1 MKDIN
6 SLTDNKNW
14 FELPTGPTGVRP
26 TSPVAGQMR
35 YDTSENVLEYYNPA
49 VTGWKAVRSDGADYV
64 SATGGTITTDGDYKV
79 HTFSSSSDFV
89 VTKAGLVEYLVVAG
103 GGGAGKG
110 DGAVGG
116 AGAGGFRAATDFRV
130 EAGTFVITIGAGG
143 AGKSTLTT
151 GGQGGDSTF
160 STITST
166 GGG

>member
-6 SLTDNKNW
+6 SLTDNKSW

-26 TSPVAGQMR
+26 DNPVAGQMR

-110 DGAVGG
+110 DGAVGIAMCADEKSSG
-116 AGAGGFRAATDFRV
+116 RAGARFGQYMW
-130 EAGTFVITIGAGG
+130 AGLQPTRNPN
-143 AGKSTLTT
+143 
-151 GGQGGDSTF
+151 Q
-160 STITST
+160 
-166 GGG
+166 

>member
-6 SLTDNKNW
+6 SLTDNKSW

-26 TSPVAGQMR
+26 DSPVAGQMR
-35 YDTSENVLEYYNPA
+35 YDTTENVLEYYNPV

-79 HTFSSSSDFV
+79 HTFSSSADFV
-89 VTKAGLVEYLVVAG
+89 VNKAGNVEYLVVAG

-116 AGAGGFRAATDFRV
+116 AGAGGFRTATDFRV
-130 EAGTFVITIGAGG
+130 EAGTFTI
-143 AGKSTLTT
+143 
-151 GGQGGDSTF
+151 
-160 STITST
+160 
-166 GGG
+166 

>member
-1 MKDIN
+1 MNDIN

-116 AGAGGFRAATDFRV
+116 AGAGGGGLLA
-130 EAGTFVITIGAGG
+130 EAVPFVLVDVGVVPPGEIGWERR
-143 AGKSTLTT
+143 LR
-151 GGQGGDSTF
+151 QRDS
-160 STITST
+160 
-166 GGG
+166 